1 MVGEYLSGLALKPAE
16 RAEVIAELAAHLEE
30 NCEEL
35 HRRGIAE
42 EEAVLRTLSQV
53 EDWRDLRNRIQ
64 TARTKENIMTNR
76 VKQFWLPSL
85 LTLLLTMGLLM
96 LIQIFGPNPWM
107 VSRKSGWSLVAPVA
121 VVYLPW
127 LLSLPVIGAM
137 GAYLSRRAGGSRRA
151 VFSSI
156 VFPVLPYLVFF
167 STGASVDG
175 HLQRSARPQ
184 HHVRRVI
191 RWLVCVGSGTW
202 GGPSC
207 RWAAG
212 TVLCFTTTGRPANRW
227 RLKATGSS
235 GDRREVRPELAGD
248 RLKSGQG
255 ARSKY

>member
-137 GAYLSRRAGGSRRA
+137 GAYLSRRAGGTRRA

-167 STGASVDG
+167 LLALPLMAIFNDRLAHNIMFGA
-175 HLQRSARPQ
+175 LF
-184 HHVRRVI
+184 
-191 RWLVCVGSGTW
+191 VGLFAWVLAPG
-202 GGPSC
+202 
-207 RWAAG
+207 AA
-212 TVLCFTTTGRPANRW
+212 L
-227 RLKATGSS
+227 
-235 GDRREVRPELAGD
+235 LAGGLLAQFFVSR
-248 RLKSGQG
+248 RLD
-255 ARSKY
+255 ARRIAGG